1 MKTAQ
6 ELPDTSP
13 LTYKPKRFSD
23 LAETELGLS
32 LWRFLNER
40 DNVLRMITASEL
52 GQPAVAALVH
62 GLLAEFGDAVQHDR
76 VKRMIGHMVRQVMW
90 RHFFVLDSSN
100 ARVRVPGLFSRGSKY
115 IRYQP
120 PAGAGPGGIR

>member
-6 ELPDTSP
+6 ELPDTP
-13 LTYKPKRFSD
+13 ALTYKPKRFSD
-23 LAETELGLS
+23 LADTRLGLS

-62 GLLAEFGDAVQHDR
+62 GMLAEFGDAVQQDR
-76 VKRMIGHMVRQVMW
+76 VKRMIGHMVRQVMEDN
-90 RHFFVLDSSN
+90 FFVLDASN

-115 IRYQP
+115 KRYQP
-120 PAGAGPGGIR
+120 PAGAGSGGIR